1 MAEKRDY
8 YEVLGIQK
16 GASEDEIK
24 KAYRK
29 MAREYSPDLHP
40 DRTDCEEKMK
50 EINEAYAVLSDSEKR
65 QRYDQFGHGGLEGGG
80 MGGMDGF
87 GGFTGSYGGDMS
99 DIFESV
105 FGGIFGGGGGSFR
118 SGGSSSANAPRRGR
132 DVNTS
137 INISF
142 MDACKGTSQDM
153 TITHQEKCTSCNGSG
168 SAAGSAAETCPNCHG
183 SGTVR
188 VTQQTFLGT
197 MSTTNPCPTCGGK
210 GTIIKNPCSSCKGVG
225 RVRVQKHVSLNI
237 PAGIDNGQTLR
248 VSNEGDCGINGGPAG
263 NLNVE
268 INVRPHPIFKR
279 NGFDVECDV
288 MITFAQAVLGDTIEV
303 PTIDGNVKLSVP
315 EGTQSGTK
323 QRLKGKGIKRLQHD
337 GRGDQYVNLKVE
349 VPKNLTSKQKE
360 LLKAFENSLEDR
372 NYPKKKSFKDKLKDF
387 FSDMK

>member
-16 GASEDEIK
+16 GATEEEIK

-29 MAREYSPDLHP
+29 MARENHPDLHP
-40 DRTDCEEKMK
+40 DKAEECEQKMK

-65 QRYDQFGHGGLEGGG
+65 QKYDQFGQAGLNGG

-105 FGGIFGGGGGSFR
+105 FGGIFGGGGGGFR
-118 SGGSSSANAPRRGR
+118 SSGASTANAPRRGR
-132 DVNTS
+132 DIATG

-142 MDACKGTSQDM
+142 MDACKGTTQELN
-153 TITHQEKCTSCNGSG
+153 IAHQEKCTACNGSG
-168 SAAGSAAETCPNCHG
+168 AEPGSVPETCPNCQG
-183 SGTVR
+183 RGTIR

-197 MSTTNPCPTCGGK
+197 MSSTNPCPNCGGK
-210 GTIIKNPCSSCKGVG
+210 GTIIKNPCNKCKGMG
-225 RVRVQKHVSLNI
+225 RVRVQKRVSLNI
-237 PAGIDNGQTLR
+237 PAGIDDGQTLR
-248 VSNEGDCGINGGPAG
+248 VPGEGDCGVNGGPAG

-268 INVRPHPIFKR
+268 VNVRPHPIFKR

-288 MITFAQAVLGDTIEV
+288 PITFAQAVLGDTIEV
-303 PTIDGNVKLSVP
+303 PTIDGNVKLTIS

-323 QRLKGKGIKRLQHD
+323 QRLKGKGIKRLQRD

-349 VPKNLTSKQKE
+349 VPKNLTKKQKD
-360 LLKAFENSLEDR
+360 LLRAFEDSLEEK
-372 NYPKKKSFKDKLKDF
+372 NYSRKKSFMNKLKEL
-387 FSDMK
+387 FS